1 MRNRKNILLVDDSK
15 IEQVMVK
22 SILQKSGYT
31 VFTAEKVSE
40 GLLIIGTEDIGIV
53 LVDFYLA
60 GYANG
65 AMMVSK
71 IRKYRI
77 DVLIYA
83 ISSSPDT
90 SRELLE
96 SGCDG
101 ILSKN
106 PAEIKK
112 FLLQVHSPE

>member
-1 MRNRKNILLVDDSK
+1 MRNRKNILVVDDSK
-15 IEQVMVK
+15 IEQVMLK
-22 SILQKSGYT
+22 SSLQKNGFT

-40 GLLIIGTEDIGIV
+40 GLLVLGSEDIGIV

-65 AMMVSK
+65 HDLVSK
-71 IRKYRI
+71 IRKYKV
-77 DVLIYA
+77 DVLVYA

-96 SGCDG
+96 AGCDG
-101 ILSKN
+101 IISKN
-106 PAEIKK
+106 PAEIKN
-112 FLLQVHSPE
+112 FLLGISHP